1 MRVLVT
7 GSNGFIGK
15 NLIVRLNELGISY
28 EVFTRRN
35 STKDLQELIKKSDFV
50 IHLAGENRPE
60 DENDFEVVN
69 SGLTSLICDEIRLT
83 KKNIPIILASS
94 IQAER
99 DNLYGK
105 SKLGAEIAVKNLTK
119 DTGNSSYIYR
129 LPGVFGKWCRP
140 NYNSVV
146 ATFCHNISH
155 DLPIQVNDPSFELS
169 LVYIDDV
176 IEEFVKVIQGE
187 RGGEKA
193 PSVQPEYRI
202 KLGEL
207 STQIQNFK
215 ESRDSLI
222 TEKVGSGIVRK
233 LYSTY
238 LSYLSPAQFAYS
250 IPSYGDER
258 GMFAEMLKT
267 KDSGQFSFFT
277 ASPGITR
284 GGHYHHSKAEKFL
297 VVQGEA
303 RFGFRHVVSG
313 ETHEII
319 TTSKELKIVE
329 TAPGWSHDITNIGT
343 KDMIVMLWANE
354 IFDPNNPDTVTHK
367 AEVSGNSRAP
377 RL

>member
-15 NLIVRLNELGISY
+15 NFIVRLNELGISY

-60 DENDFEVVN
+60 DEGDFEVVN
-69 SGLTSLICDEIRLT
+69 FGLTSLICDEIRLIE
-83 KKNIPIILASS
+83 KNIPIILASS
-94 IQAER
+94 MQAEC

-105 SKLGAEIAVKNLTK
+105 SKLSAEIAVKNLEN
-119 DTGNSSYIYR
+119 DTGNSSHIYR
-129 LPGVFGKWCRP
+129 LPGVFGKWCKP

-176 IEEFVKVIQGE
+176 VTELVKVIQGE
-187 RGGEKA
+187 GSGKEVL
-193 PSVQPEYRI
+193 SVQPEYKI
-202 KLGEL
+202 KLGDL
-207 STQIQNFK
+207 ADQIKVFRK
-215 ESRDSLI
+215 SRDSLI
-222 TEKVGSGIVRK
+222 TEKVGSGLVRK

-238 LSYLSPAQFAYS
+238 LSYLSPEQFSYS

-277 ASPGITR
+277 AGPGVTR
-284 GGHYHHSKAEKFL
+284 GGHYHHSKTEKFL

-303 RFGFRHVVSG
+303 KFGFRHVVS
-313 ETHEII
+313 ERTYEIVV
-319 TTSKELKIVE
+319 TGKDLKIVE
-329 TAPGWSHDITNIGT
+329 TVPGWSHDITNIGT
-343 KDMIVMLWANE
+343 EEIIVMLWANE
-354 IFDPNNPDTVTHK
+354 IFDPDNPDTIANKV
-367 AEVSGNSRAP
+367 
-377 RL
+377 

>member
-1 MRVLVT
+1 MNVLVT

-15 NLIVRLNELGISY
+15 NLIIRLNELGISS
-28 EVFTRRN
+28 EVYTRKN
-35 STKDLQELIKKSDFV
+35 STKDLQGLIEKSDFV

-60 DENDFEVVN
+60 DEGNFEVVN
-69 SGLTSLICDEIRLT
+69 SGLTSLICDEIRLIE
-83 KKNIPIILASS
+83 KNIPIILASS
-94 IQAER
+94 MQAEF

-105 SKLGAEIAVKNLTK
+105 SKLSAEIAVKNLEN

-129 LPGVFGKWCRP
+129 LPGVFGKWCKP

-155 DLPIQVNDPSFELS
+155 NLPIQVSNSSFELT

-187 RGGEKA
+187 RGGQKE
-193 PSVQPEYRI
+193 PSVQPEHKI
-202 KLGEL
+202 KLGDLAE
-207 STQIQNFK
+207 QIKIFR

-222 TEKVGSGIVRK
+222 TEKVGSGLIRK

-238 LSYLSPAQFAYS
+238 LSYLSPEKFAYS
-250 IPSYGDER
+250 IPSYGDKR

-277 ASPGITR
+277 AGPGITR
-284 GGHYHHSKAEKFL
+284 GGHYHHSKTEKFL
-297 VVQGEA
+297 VIQGEA
-303 RFGFRHVVSG
+303 KFGFRHITTD

-319 TTSKELKIVE
+319 TTSKELKVVE
-329 TAPGWSHDITNIGT
+329 TVPGWSHDITNIGT
-343 KDMIVMLWANE
+343 EEMIVMLWANE
-354 IFDPNNPDTVTHK
+354 IFDPDNPDTIPHK
-367 AEVSGNSRAP
+367 V
-377 RL
+377 

>member
-1 MRVLVT
+1 MNILVT

-15 NLIVRLNELGISY
+15 NLIIRLNELGISS
-28 EVFTRRN
+28 EVFTRKD

-69 SGLTSLICDEIRLT
+69 SGLTSLICDEIRLIE
-83 KKNIPIILASS
+83 KNIPIILASS
-94 IQAER
+94 MQAEH

-105 SKLGAEIAVKNLTK
+105 SKLSAEISIKNLTN

-129 LPGVFGKWCRP
+129 LPGVFGKWCKP

-187 RGGEKA
+187 RGGEKV
-193 PSVQPEYRI
+193 PSVQPEYKI
-202 KLGEL
+202 KLGDL

-277 ASPGITR
+277 AGPGITR
-284 GGHYHHSKAEKFL
+284 GGHYHHSKTEKFL

-303 RFGFRHVVSG
+303 RFGFRHVASG

-319 TTSKELKIVE
+319 TTSKKLKIVE
-329 TAPGWSHDITNIGT
+329 TVPGWSHDITNIGT
-343 KDMIVMLWANE
+343 KDMVVMLWANE
-354 IFDPNNPDTVTHK
+354 IFNPDNPDTITHK
-367 AEVSGNSRAP
+367 V
-377 RL
+377 

>member
-1 MRVLVT
+1 MNVLVT

-15 NLIVRLNELGISY
+15 NLIIRLNELGISS
-28 EVFTRRN
+28 EVYTRKN
-35 STKDLQELIKKSDFV
+35 STKDLQGLIEKSDFV

-60 DENDFEVVN
+60 DEGNFEVVN
-69 SGLTSLICDEIRLT
+69 SGLTSLICDEIRLIE
-83 KKNIPIILASS
+83 KNIPIILASS
-94 IQAER
+94 MQAEF

-105 SKLGAEIAVKNLTK
+105 SKLSAEIAVKNLEN

-129 LPGVFGKWCRP
+129 LPGVFGKWCKP

-146 ATFCHNISH
+146 ATFCYNISH
-155 DLPIQVNDPSFELS
+155 DLPVQVNDSSFELT

-187 RGGEKA
+187 RGGQKE
-193 PSVQPEYRI
+193 PSVQPEYKI
-202 KLGEL
+202 KLGDLAE
-207 STQIQNFK
+207 QIKIFR

-222 TEKVGSGIVRK
+222 TEKVGGGLIRK

-238 LSYLSPAQFAYS
+238 LSYLSPENFAYS
-250 IPSYGDER
+250 VPSYGDKR

-277 ASPGITR
+277 AGPGITR
-284 GGHYHHSKAEKFL
+284 GGHYHHSKTEKFL
-297 VVQGEA
+297 VIQGEA
-303 RFGFRHVVSG
+303 KFGFRHIATD

-319 TTSKELKIVE
+319 TTSKELKVVE

-343 KDMIVMLWANE
+343 EEMIVMLWANE
-354 IFDPNNPDTVTHK
+354 IFDPDNPDTIPHK
-367 AEVSGNSRAP
+367 V
-377 RL
+377 

>member
-15 NLIVRLNELGISY
+15 NLIIRLNELDIQVLTY
-28 EVFTRRN
+28 TRES
-35 STKDLQELIKKSDFV
+35 STQNLEGLIKETDFV
-50 IHLAGENRPE
+50 VHLAGENRPK
-60 DENDFEVVN
+60 DEKDFDVVN
-69 SGLTSLICDEIRLT
+69 AGLTSSICDALRSLGENT
-83 KKNIPIILASS
+83 PIILASS
-94 IQAER
+94 TQAEF
-99 DNLYGK
+99 DNAYGK
-105 SKLGAEIAVKNLTK
+105 SKLNAETALKVLEV
-119 DTGNSSYIYR
+119 DTGCPVYVYR
-129 LPGVFGKWCRP
+129 LPGVFGKWCKP

-146 ATFCHNISH
+146 ATFCYNISH
-155 DLPIQVNDPSFELS
+155 DIPIQINDPSFELS

-176 IEEFVKVIQGE
+176 IEEFVKVIQGL
-187 RGGEKA
+187 RDGKKKL
-193 PSVQPEYRI
+193 SVQPKYKI
-202 KLGEL
+202 KLGDL

-238 LSYLSPAQFAYS
+238 LSYLSPEQFSYS

-277 ASPGITR
+277 AKPGVTR
-284 GGHYHHSKAEKFL
+284 GGHYHHSKTEKFL
-297 VVQGEA
+297 VVQGRA
-303 RFGFRHVVSG
+303 KFGFRNVATD

-329 TAPGWSHDITNIGT
+329 TVPGWSHNITNIGT
-343 KDMIVMLWANE
+343 EEIIVMLWANE
-354 IFDPNNPDTVTHK
+354 IFNPNNPDTIAYKV
-367 AEVSGNSRAP
+367 
-377 RL
+377 